1 LLNVA
6 SNFLPTW
13 QSTEVAAAH
22 FTAHC
27 PLPTAHFLLA
37 ASFMTPG
44 FAVAGILLASIPLI
58 IHFLNRRRFKTI
70 NWAAMEFLLRAM
82 KKNQRRLKFEQW
94 LLLAV
99 RCLVLAFLGFALAR
113 PLGCNEGSLA
123 ALAGHRSALHVF
135 IIDNS
140 YSMAY
145 QADRPGARTHLD
157 QAKKMAAEL
166 IDRFSTG
173 GESVAIIVASNP
185 ATAVISTPT
194 YDLNAAKS
202 AIEHISQSYRATDLP
217 GAIQKALDL
226 AQAEA
231 KQPTKNLYL
240 FTDGTRSSI
249 SGPSADSLKRVCPEL
264 SRTYHTTLFNLGR
277 PSQSNST
284 VTMVR
289 PTSSVVAARMNIDI
303 AATVRGYGSTDEA
316 SLRWLLDDQ
325 PLPSSA
331 TLHPAADTPDTILP
345 QLALKTGGAHV
356 ITASLG
362 ANDRLPI
369 DDARSR
375 VIDVANELKV
385 LLVEGERGVGPLGSS
400 GAFIR
405 VALAPPSATTPS
417 YVAPDVI
424 SDLELPNKLL
434 SDYRAVILTNV
445 AQLTTNEADLLA
457 SYVKAGG
464 ALLIFPGEA
473 VSADAWNSVL
483 LPRQLIPGPLVKRI
497 TAGDDGRG
505 FTFDFKPLG
514 NMHPFLEIFRGEEKS
529 GLDTARTFTY
539 FQVDLQNKS
548 AERVLDFLS
557 TGQGAK
563 DPAITVHT
571 LGKGRVVFVATSSGA
586 DGWTALPARQVFA
599 PLLHELL
606 NHAVTPADE
615 WLNLSVGQS
624 LEIPVTM
631 KLSAP
636 PTLEDA
642 THQVVAMDPVTLPD
656 GHVTYRSPAL
666 EKPGIYHLSAGNVF
680 PVAVSV
686 PPEEADVRTLDNAA
700 VKKAIGDAEM
710 EFETDKLPVAPEFA
724 SAGNDFGWMM
734 MLAVLLLAATETILA
749 LRAGHYRRSVA

>member
-1 LLNVA
+1 MN
-6 SNFLPTW
+6 
-13 QSTEVAAAH
+13 
-22 FTAHC
+22 
-27 PLPTAHFLLA
+27 LLA

-44 FAVAGILLASIPLI
+44 FALAGILLASIPLI

-284 VTMVR
+284 VTTVR

-434 SDYRAVILTNV
+434 SDYGAVILTNV

-548 AERVLDFLS
+548 AERVLDFKNS
-557 TGQGAK
+557 DERGTSEGKASAMK
-563 DPAITVHT
+563 DETNSSPSSFIPHPSSFSSDPAITVHT

-642 THQVVAMDPVTLPD
+642 THQVVAMDPVTLAD

-666 EKPGIYHLSAGNVF
+666 EKPGVYHLSAGNVF

-700 VKKAIGDAEM
+700 VKKALGDAEM
-710 EFETDKLPVAPEFA
+710 EFETDQLPVAPEFA

>member
-1 LLNVA
+1 MN
-6 SNFLPTW
+6 
-13 QSTEVAAAH
+13 
-22 FTAHC
+22 
-27 PLPTAHFLLA
+27 LLA

-44 FAVAGILLASIPLI
+44 FALAGILLASIPLI

-113 PLGCNEGSLA
+113 PLGCNVGSLA

-284 VTMVR
+284 VTTVR

-434 SDYRAVILTNV
+434 SDYGAVILTNV

-548 AERVLDFLS
+548 AERVLDFKNS
-557 TGQGAK
+557 DERGTSEGKASAMK
-563 DPAITVHT
+563 DETNSSPSSFIPHPSSFSSDPAITVHT

-642 THQVVAMDPVTLPD
+642 THQVVAMDPVTLAD

-666 EKPGIYHLSAGNVF
+666 EKPGVYHLSAGNVF

-700 VKKAIGDAEM
+700 VKKALGDAEM
-710 EFETDKLPVAPEFA
+710 EFETDQLPVAPEFA

>member
-1 LLNVA
+1 MN
-6 SNFLPTW
+6 
-13 QSTEVAAAH
+13 
-22 FTAHC
+22 
-27 PLPTAHFLLA
+27 LLA

-44 FAVAGILLASIPLI
+44 FALAGILLASIPLI

-284 VTMVR
+284 VTTVR

-434 SDYRAVILTNV
+434 SDYGAVILTNV

-548 AERVLDFLS
+548 AERVLDFKNS
-557 TGQGAK
+557 DERGTSEGKASAMK
-563 DPAITVHT
+563 DETNCSPSSFIPPPSSFSSDPAITVHT

-642 THQVVAMDPVTLPD
+642 THQVVAMDPVTLAD

-666 EKPGIYHLSAGNVF
+666 EKPGVYHLSAGNVF

-700 VKKAIGDAEM
+700 VKKALGDAEM
-710 EFETDKLPVAPEFA
+710 EFETDQLPVAPEFA

>member
-1 LLNVA
+1 MMLFV
-6 SNFLPTW
+6 PTL
-13 QSTEVAAAH
+13 S
-22 FTAHC
+22 
-27 PLPTAHFLLA
+27 

-44 FAVAGILLASIPLI
+44 FALAGILLASIPII

-99 RCLVLAFLGFALAR
+99 RCLVLAFLGLALAR

-157 QAKKMAAEL
+157 QAKKMASEL

-185 ATAVISTPT
+185 ASSIIATPS

-202 AIEHISQSYRATDLP
+202 AIEHISQSYRGTDIP

-226 AQAEA
+226 AQAES

-240 FTDGTRSSI
+240 FTDGTRSAV
-249 SGPSADSLKRVCPEL
+249 SGSSAESLKRVSQEMA
-264 SRTYHTTLFNLGR
+264 RVYHTTVFNLGR

-284 VTMVR
+284 IAVVR
-289 PTSSVVAARMNIDI
+289 PTSSVIAARMNVDI
-303 AATVRGYGSTDEA
+303 AATPRGYGSTDE
-316 SLRWLLDDQ
+316 SPLRWLLDDQ

-331 TLHPAADTPDTILP
+331 TIHPAADTADVILP
-345 QLALKTGGAHV
+345 QLALKSGGAHV
-356 ITASLG
+356 ITASLA
-362 ANDRLPI
+362 ANDRLPL
-369 DDARSR
+369 DDSRSR

-417 YVAPDVI
+417 YVAPEVI

-434 SDYRAVILTNV
+434 TDYRAVILTNV

-457 SYVKAGG
+457 SYVKDGG
-464 ALLIFPGEA
+464 ALMLFPGEA
-473 VSADAWNSVL
+473 VSADSWNSIL

-497 TAGDDGRG
+497 TTGDDGHG

-514 NMHPFLEIFRGEEKS
+514 NIHPYLEIFRGEEKS

-539 FQVDLQNKS
+539 FQIDLQNKS
-548 AERVLDFLS
+548 AERILDFVS
-557 TGQGAK
+557 TGQTGE

-571 LGKGRVVFVATSSGA
+571 LGKGKVVFFATSSGA
-586 DGWTALPARQVFA
+586 DGWTALPARQAYA

-606 NHAVTPADE
+606 DHSITPADD
-615 WLNLSVGQS
+615 WLNLPVGKS
-624 LEIPVTM
+624 LEIPESM

-642 THQVVAMDPVTLPD
+642 SHQSIPMDPVTLAD
-656 GHVTYRSPAL
+656 GHGTYRSPPL
-666 EKPGIYHLSAGNVF
+666 EKPGVYHLLAGNVF

-700 VKKAIGDAEM
+700 LKKAMGDADIGFEM
-710 EFETDKLPVAPEFA
+710 DQVPASPEMA
-724 SAGNDFGWMM
+724 SAGNDFGWIMM
-734 MLAVLLLAATETILA
+734 IAVLLLAAGETILA
-749 LRAGHYRRSVA
+749 LRAGHYRRGVTSN